1 MLYELVLNGNFVPA
15 CVFKPSWLYSD
26 QICISSMSKVELR
39 STLIASWFHGL
50 PVGLRRKSGFQ
61 MHLSCELGSLFISAL
76 FFHRSKKNLTL
87 PDCFY
92 YVDTKLDIR
101 KFDENYINVEQ
112 DEIATARHHG
122 LK

>member
-1 MLYELVLNGNFVPA
+1 
-15 CVFKPSWLYSD
+15 
-26 QICISSMSKVELR
+26 MSKVELR
-39 STLIASWFHGL
+39 STVIASWFHGL
-50 PVGLRRKSGFQ
+50 PVGLRRK
-61 MHLSCELGSLFISAL
+61 MVVKCILVVSLCRYSSQL
-76 FFHRSKKNLTL
+76 YFFRRSKKNLTL

-112 DEIATARHHG
+112 DEIATARHHE

>member
-1 MLYELVLNGNFVPA
+1 
-15 CVFKPSWLYSD
+15 
-26 QICISSMSKVELR
+26 
-39 STLIASWFHGL
+39 
-50 PVGLRRKSGFQ
+50 
-61 MHLSCELGSLFISAL
+61 MHLSCELGSLFMLAL
-76 FFHRSKKNLTL
+76 LFRRSKKNLTL